1 MNASNRVEKKRKIQV
16 AKKPTKITVVN
27 EIYNNNSNTN
37 NNVPPPPA
45 KVSKPM
51 MISSALSDPNNRPVQ
66 VFENKNS
73 TNKSKVSAANKNA
86 MKSAIGGLKKMSKTN
101 KKAFESRLNKAFQ
114 NQNLNKMT
122 AIRNEAIKKNKDI
135 QNQLAKEKKM
145 KEEAKEAQRKKEA
158 ELVAK
163 RKAEREAKKKE
174 VNIVKRQLNAANNI
188 LKLANKALTRKAA
201 EEAAEAA
208 KKKLRRNAE
217 KKATRVNKSRYQAL
231 INARTFKIP
240 TNKKK
245 VFVSRIQRATTMGQV
260 LKAYNN
266 AQKLLSNK

>member
-1 MNASNRVEKKRKIQV
+1 
-16 AKKPTKITVVN
+16 
-27 EIYNNNSNTN
+27 
-37 NNVPPPPA
+37 
-45 KVSKPM
+45 
-51 MISSALSDPNNRPVQ
+51 
-66 VFENKNS
+66 
-73 TNKSKVSAANKNA
+73 
-86 MKSAIGGLKKMSKTN
+86 MKSAIGGLKKISKTN

-158 ELVAK
+158 ELAAK
-163 RKAEREAKKKE
+163 RKAEREAKKKAA
-174 VNIVKRQLNAANNI
+174 NNMKRQLNAANNI
-188 LKLANKALTRKAA
+188 LKLANKALTKKEATRKAA

-208 KKKLRRNAE
+208 KEKLRKNAE
-217 KKATRVNKSRYQAL
+217 KKATRANKSRYQAL